1 MTQERAAQSGAAAS
15 SAALA
20 QAVRGITLLLC
31 ATLNDRDTPPSSAAA
46 QSARREPQT
55 ASSSAEALSA
65 LEALAVGQAAESA
78 QPAPAEEVVARAAG
92 TLGKYGVTRDTA
104 WVDSTLQRLAPL
116 LERVLPPLCSHPQPA
131 VREALA
137 QGESAACMAEMAS
150 FTREKKPVAGMGM
163 LVDHARAPVRIW
175 CESCAEILPAPFLST
190 AGRLAVA

>member
-31 ATLNDRDTPPSSAAA
+31 ATLNDRDTPPSSAAV
-46 QSARREPQT
+46 QSRRKEHQS
-55 ASSSAEALSA
+55 ASSSAAALSA
-65 LEALAVGQAAESA
+65 LEALAVGQAADSA
-78 QPAPAEEVVARAAG
+78 QPGPAEEVVARAAG
-92 TLGKYGVTRDTA
+92 PLGKYAVTRDTA

-137 QGESAACMAEMAS
+137 KGKPSARLSTVASHMRGRKPAAQMCMLKHVQEA
-150 FTREKKPVAGMGM
+150 
-163 LVDHARAPVRIW
+163 VRNW
-175 CESCAEILPAPFLST
+175 CASCA
-190 AGRLAVA
+190 